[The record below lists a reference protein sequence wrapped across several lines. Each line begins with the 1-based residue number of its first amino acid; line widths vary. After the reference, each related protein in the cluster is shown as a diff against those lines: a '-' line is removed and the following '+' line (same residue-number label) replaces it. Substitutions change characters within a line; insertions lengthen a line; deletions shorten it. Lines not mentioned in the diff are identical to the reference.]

1 MKDYKLQSILFN
13 KKKYNRKD
21 AIKWLVDH
29 HFKYI
34 KTDET
39 KNYYRMRQ
47 LEPSR
52 LKMMGYNIYRNHRL
66 NDDIIFVLAYNNYA
80 NKN

>member
-13 KKKYNRKD
+13 KKKYKRKD
-21 AIKWLVDH
+21 AIKWLIDH
-29 HFKYI
+29 QFKYI

-47 LEPSR
+47 LEPDI
-52 LKMMGYNIYRNHRL
+52 LNYLGYNIYRN
-66 NDDIIFVLAYNNYA
+66 NKINYVIIFIR
-80 NKN
+80 NKRQSVIVR